1 MVGMLSGIAV
11 FRPRGLATVVVLLL
25 LATCPALQAASPPY
39 YSVQVASVR
48 TEGHALAILRE
59 LRDLRGAPDARV
71 EIRGDEYAVR
81 FGAWTSREQAEQAL
95 SHYRDEAGDAA
106 AFVLHIRKAVPWVL
120 PDGSVPDRQ
129 SAALPSPADAEPAD
143 AAAAQTAQ
151 VAPFAPAQRPGAVA
165 LGRWWKTAQLRI
177 EDLGWTDGFLLEGG
191 TGARDLYL
199 PVPAGVDA
207 LSAHVG
213 LNVHFGDSLIGESTL
228 MLSVNGTPRR
238 TLRRAD
244 AGQAGIAQVRLPL
257 TRADLDRDF
266 VHVRFDYTQ
275 LSDRDI
281 CFSEALAGAWT
292 RIEPDSGLA
301 LVTGD
306 TPPTS
311 VRAAWSLLPREV
323 VIAADFTS
331 LDADEFQDLFRLA
344 SLLRAERRDYRL
356 VQAPAGTALKD
367 VPAHIVLAEPAVIDA
382 AARTDGPS
390 MHVAH
395 SGDTARLV
403 LEGGSPS
410 AVKVLGRPWRGLAG
424 ANLLEGAGVAESL
437 RARPR
442 DHLRLSDLGF
452 SDGERRFRRQTRWD
466 IPLAFGAM
474 GPAMRPDG
482 VQLQVYAPDASGSG
496 KPTVLSAYYNGQL
509 VYSGTLAASSDAQ
522 TVDFALPRHL
532 LRARNQL
539 SLVAQ
544 RDTQAGPCGNAAPA
558 HAISIAPASRILL
571 KPVTEPPATFA
582 ELVPY
587 EANLRIYLPG
597 SALEAAQHVI
607 PFLVAAGAH
616 FWPSAPPPP
625 VEFYAPDQPLQ
636 PAGPFLVVGQ
646 PEGELHAPIRFEQG
660 KVRLVTA
667 AGAQEFAALEM
678 QPAATWALLQ
688 MAQAGGHA
696 GAWVMA
702 PGGYASLPSQQLLFE
717 DEDVA
722 LLDRNGVQMA
732 LRVGPT
738 RDYEVSYPEADSWFA
753 AAGRMR
759 VLLFVVAWLGIASVI
774 VYLLRAS
781 RRHRDPPVS

>member
-1 MVGMLSGIAV
+1 MVRMLSGIAV
-11 FRPRGLATVVVLLL
+11 PRVRGIATVVVLVL
-25 LATCPALQAASPPY
+25 LAAGPALHAATPPY

-48 TEGHALAILRE
+48 TEGHALAILRD
-59 LRDLRGAPDARV
+59 LSDLRGAPEARV

-95 SHYRDEAGDAA
+95 AQYRDEASDTA
-106 AFVLHIRKAVPWVL
+106 AFVLHIQKAVPWVL
-120 PDGSVPDRQ
+120 PDGTKADRQ
-129 SAALPSPADAEPAD
+129 TAALQATAEPEPVAPAVP
-143 AAAAQTAQ
+143 AAADGGL
-151 VAPFAPAQRPGAVA
+151 APALRPGTGA
-165 LGRWWKTAQLRI
+165 LGRWWKTAQVRI
-177 EDLGWTDGFLLEGG
+177 EDLGWGDGFLLEGG

-199 PVPAGVDA
+199 PVPAGIDA
-207 LSAHVG
+207 RSAHVG
-213 LNVHFGDSLIGESTL
+213 LNVHFGDSLIGESTV
-228 MLSVNGTPRR
+228 MLSINGTPRR
-238 TLRRAD
+238 TLRRAE

-257 TRADLDRDF
+257 TRSDLDRDF

-275 LSDRDI
+275 LADRDI

-331 LDADEFQDLFRLA
+331 LDADEFQNLFRLA
-344 SLLRAERRDYRL
+344 SLLRAERREYRL
-356 VQAPAGTALKD
+356 LHVSARTALQD
-367 VPAHIVLAEPAVIDA
+367 VPAHIVLAEPAVVDA
-382 AARTDGPS
+382 AARSDGPS

-403 LEGGSPS
+403 LERGSPS
-410 AVKVLGRPWRGLAG
+410 AVKVLGRPWQGLAG
-424 ANLLEGAGVAESL
+424 GGVLAGAGLADSV
-437 RARPR
+437 RGKPR

-466 IPLAFGAM
+466 IPLPFGAM

-496 KPTVLSAYYNGQL
+496 KPTVLSAYYNDQL
-509 VYSGTLAASSDAQ
+509 VYSGTLPGANEAQ
-522 TVDFALPRHL
+522 TVDFALPHHL

-544 RDTQAGPCGNAAPA
+544 RDPAPGGCGSAAAA

-571 KPVTEPPATFA
+571 KPVTELPSTFA

-587 EANLRIYLPG
+587 EAGLRIYLPG

-636 PAGPFLVVGQ
+636 PEGPFLVIGQ
-646 PEGELHAPIRFEQG
+646 PEGELTAPIRFDQG
-660 KVRLVTA
+660 KVSLVTA
-667 AGAQEFAALEM
+667 AGGEEFAALEM
-678 QPAATWALLQ
+678 QPAAGWALLQ

-696 GAWVMA
+696 GAWVVA
-702 PGGYASLPSQQLLFE
+702 PGGYASLPSQRLLFE

-722 LLDRNGVQMA
+722 LLDADGVQMA

-759 VLLFVVAWLGIASVI
+759 VLLFVVAWLAIASVI

-781 RRHRDPPVS
+781 RRHRDPPVT

>member
-1 MVGMLSGIAV
+1 MWSGTVA
-11 FRPRGLATVVVLLL
+11 RRACARGIATVVL
-25 LATCPALQAASPPY
+25 LALVVPALHAATPPY

-48 TEGHALAILRE
+48 TEGHALAILRD
-59 LRDLRGAPDARV
+59 LRDVRAAPEARV

-81 FGAWTSREQAEQAL
+81 FGAWTSRQHAEQAL
-95 SHYRDEAGDAA
+95 SQYREEAGDTA
-106 AFVLHIRKAVPWVL
+106 AFVLHIQKAVPWVS
-120 PDGSVPDRQ
+120 PDAPAANRQ
-129 SAALPSPADAEPAD
+129 AAALEAAAEPEPETPATAVAD
-143 AAAAQTAQ
+143 AAPLATAQ
-151 VAPFAPAQRPGAVA
+151 GPGPVA
-165 LGRWWKTAQLRI
+165 LGRWWRTAQVRL
-177 EDLGWTDGFLLEGG
+177 EDLGWADGYLLEGS

-199 PVPAGVDA
+199 PVPRGVDA
-207 LSAHVG
+207 RAAHVG
-213 LNVHFGDSLIGESTL
+213 LNVRFGDSLIADSTV

-257 TRADLDRDF
+257 TRHDLDRDF

-275 LSDRDI
+275 LADRDV
-281 CFSEALAGAWT
+281 CFSEALGGAWT

-323 VIAADFTS
+323 VVAADFTS

-356 VQAPAGTALKD
+356 LQVPARTALKD
-367 VPAHIVLAEPAVIDA
+367 VPAHIVLADAAVIDA
-382 AARTDGPS
+382 AARNDGPS

-395 SGDTARLV
+395 TGDTARLV
-403 LEGGSPS
+403 LERGSAS
-410 AVKVLGRPWRGLAG
+410 TVKVLGRPWSGIAGADTLAG
-424 ANLLEGAGVAESL
+424 AGLAEAL
-437 RARPR
+437 RAKPR
-442 DHLRLSDLGF
+442 DQLRLADLGF

-466 IPLAFGAM
+466 IPLPFGAM
-474 GPAMRPDG
+474 GPALRPDG
-482 VQLQVYAPDASGSG
+482 AQLQVFAPDTSGAG
-496 KPTVLSAYYNGQL
+496 KPTVLSAYYNDQL
-509 VYSGTLAASSDAQ
+509 VYSGTLAASNDAQ
-522 TVDFALPRHL
+522 TVAFALPHHL

-544 RDTQAGPCGNAAPA
+544 RDPAPGGCGSASAA

-582 ELVPY
+582 ELVPH

-625 VEFYAPDQPLQ
+625 IEFYAPDQPLQ
-636 PAGPFLVVGQ
+636 PEGPFLVLGQ
-646 PEGELHAPIRFEQG
+646 PQGELQAPIRFDQG

-667 AGAQEFAALEM
+667 AGGHEFAALEM
-678 QPAATWALLQ
+678 QPAASWALLQ
-688 MAQAGGHA
+688 MAQVGGQA
-696 GAWVMA
+696 GAWVVA
-702 PGGYASLPSQQLLFE
+702 PGGYASLPTQRLLFE

-722 LLDRNGVQMA
+722 VLDRSGVQMA

-738 RDYEVSYPEADSWFA
+738 RDYEVSYPEADSWFD
-753 AAGRMR
+753 AAGRTR
-759 VLLFVVAWLGIASVI
+759 VLLFIVAWLAIASVI